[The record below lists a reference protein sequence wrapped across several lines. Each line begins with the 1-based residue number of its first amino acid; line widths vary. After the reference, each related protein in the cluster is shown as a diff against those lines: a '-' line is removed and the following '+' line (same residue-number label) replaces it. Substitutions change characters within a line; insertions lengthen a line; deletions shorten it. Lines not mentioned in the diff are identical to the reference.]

1 MKENAP
7 PPIVGEYLL
16 KPGFIYLPRH
26 PTAISAVLGSSVSIC
41 LYDRKLGIGGMN
53 HFLFPCALRPKRP
66 TAKYGN
72 VAITALIRMML
83 KNGATLKRM
92 EAQVFGG
99 AFQPKVMSRDIGV
112 TNLETAGTM
121 LKKQKIRIVSEDVG
135 GELGRKI
142 VFNTT
147 NGEIAVLKVG
157 RLRRSDWYP
166 YDPER

>member
-1 MKENAP
+1 MEKNASP
-7 PPIVGEYLL
+7 PLVGEYLL

-53 HFLFPCALRPKRP
+53 HFLFPCAQPSKRP

-72 VAITALIRMML
+72 VATTALIRMML
-83 KNGATLKRM
+83 KNGATLKNM
-92 EAQVFGG
+92 KAQVVGG
-99 AFQPKVMSRDIGV
+99 AFHPKIMSRDIGR
-112 TNLETAGTM
+112 TNLETARTM
-121 LKKQKIRIVSEDVG
+121 LKKQKIRVVSEDVG
-135 GELGRKI
+135 GEIGRKV

-147 NGEIAVLKVG
+147 NCEIAVLKVV

>member
-1 MKENAP
+1 METNAS

-41 LYDRKLGIGGMN
+41 LYDQKLGIGGMN
-53 HFLFPCALRPKRP
+53 HFLFPCALPPERP

-83 KNGATLKRM
+83 KNGATLKNM
-92 EAQVFGG
+92 EAQMIGG
-99 AFQPKVMSRDIGV
+99 AFHPKIMSRDIGRN
-112 TNLETAGTM
+112 NLETARTM
-121 LKKQKIRIVSEDVG
+121 LKKRKIRIVSEDVG
-135 GELGRKI
+135 GEIGRKI

-147 NGEIAVLKVG
+147 NCEIAVLKVG
-157 RLRRSDWYP
+157 RLRSSDWYP
-166 YDPER
+166 YEENR

>member
-1 MKENAP
+1 MEKNAS

-16 KPGFIYLPRH
+16 KPGFIYLPRQ

-41 LYDRKLGIGGMN
+41 LYDKKLEIGGMN
-53 HFLFPCALRPKRP
+53 HFLFPSVLPPERP
-66 TAKYGN
+66 TARYGN
-72 VAITALIRMML
+72 VATTALIRMML
-83 KNGATLKRM
+83 KNGATLKTM
-92 EAQVFGG
+92 EAQVIGG
-99 AFQPKVMSRDIGV
+99 AFLPETMSRDIGRS
-112 TNLETAGTM
+112 NLETARTM
-121 LKKQKIRIVSEDVG
+121 LKERKIRIISEDVG

-147 NGEIAVLKVG
+147 NCEIAVLKVG

>member
-1 MKENAP
+1 MKENAS

-72 VAITALIRMML
+72 VATTALIRMML
-83 KNGATLKRM
+83 KNGATLKHM
-92 EAQVFGG
+92 EAQVVGG
-99 AFQPKVMSRDIGV
+99 AFQPKFMSRDIGM
-112 TNLETAGTM
+112 TNLETARDM
-121 LKKQKIRIVSEDVG
+121 LKKQKIRIVSEDVR
-135 GELGRKI
+135 GELGRKV

-147 NGEIAVLKVG
+147 HCEIAVIKVG